1 MGFLKKL
8 VISYSIVILI
18 FMLILMGIA
27 YKYIGSVSQQTAQ
40 INQSQLLQK
49 ISSQVEYY
57 LDEMYKMGS
66 QVASDTRV
74 INVFNDLQEDEDQA
88 NYFEHNIMDSIDMG
102 SILTSY
108 NAPDYLIWRISVFN
122 QYGDYMS
129 DGIDIQNQTSGP
141 VDKQLVEFF
150 MAELQSM
157 EETDESGTGKKF
169 LLNFQNASDDSGDD
183 EYTYPT
189 MSMLLPITNYYAD
202 ETYGVVE
209 IQQNME
215 NFQEFIALDQ
225 LEDTATVYLFDQEM
239 NQILPRDNDYNS
251 LDKNQFYITNE
262 TVKTYGWNLALAV
275 TRASMTQPYHGI
287 WGYIIL
293 VSFIIVISLILA
305 IYVITKR
312 ITTPLTDLSKSV
324 RHITLDNVPS
334 ELVQDESMDEVRELN
349 TAFTAM
355 LERLTKSL
363 AYEKRAYLLALQ
375 SQMDPHFL
383 YNILS
388 IISGMGLEAGNS
400 DIADICGKISALMRY
415 NASFS
420 NSNVTLGDEIE
431 HAKNYLELMKIRYED
446 YFCYTIHVNEDLKQM
461 QMPRQVLQ
469 PILENC
475 FEHGFKSV
483 PPVWQIEI
491 SADLEDGRWYVR
503 ISDNGVGF
511 GDMELEELDK
521 KVEEYSKNLPENYH
535 ELKIGGL
542 GLINTILR
550 LKLLLGE
557 GVEYQVRKNTPR
569 GTIIV
574 LREGES
580 SDDKD
585 TDS

>member
-150 MAELQSM
+150 MDELQSM
-157 EETDESGTGKKF
+157 EETDGPGTGKKF
-169 LLNFQNASDDSGDD
+169 LLNFQNASDDSEDD

-225 LEDTATVYLFDQEM
+225 LEDTATVYLFD
-239 NQILPRDNDYNS
+239 
-251 LDKNQFYITNE
+251 
-262 TVKTYGWNLALAV
+262 
-275 TRASMTQPYHGI
+275 
-287 WGYIIL
+287 
-293 VSFIIVISLILA
+293 
-305 IYVITKR
+305 
-312 ITTPLTDLSKSV
+312 
-324 RHITLDNVPS
+324 
-334 ELVQDESMDEVRELN
+334 
-349 TAFTAM
+349 
-355 LERLTKSL
+355 
-363 AYEKRAYLLALQ
+363 
-375 SQMDPHFL
+375 
-383 YNILS
+383 
-388 IISGMGLEAGNS
+388 
-400 DIADICGKISALMRY
+400 
-415 NASFS
+415 
-420 NSNVTLGDEIE
+420 
-431 HAKNYLELMKIRYED
+431 
-446 YFCYTIHVNEDLKQM
+446 
-461 QMPRQVLQ
+461 
-469 PILENC
+469 
-475 FEHGFKSV
+475 
-483 PPVWQIEI
+483 
-491 SADLEDGRWYVR
+491 
-503 ISDNGVGF
+503 
-511 GDMELEELDK
+511 
-521 KVEEYSKNLPENYH
+521 
-535 ELKIGGL
+535 
-542 GLINTILR
+542 
-550 LKLLLGE
+550 
-557 GVEYQVRKNTPR
+557 
-569 GTIIV
+569 
-574 LREGES
+574 
-580 SDDKD
+580 
-585 TDS
+585 